1 MPPHPA
7 PPPPTPVCVSVC
19 FPSVLPLQMHDESP
33 CTCVSSMVYCDGCLS
48 VSFIG
53 GHSPQLESQT
63 PEGSLWNKI
72 SKWHTQTQPL
82 LHTYCRQTHAQPHRE
97 TASVDSVS
105 PAYLLPLEAVK
116 RERAL
121 SAVSSIPGHL
131 FVCWCTI
138 FLCLCKCSP
147 LLPLLLPL
155 LTLLLRPSFSHSLP
169 PRSCSSVCLCEVL
182 SCDDENF
189 CLCLILCKEI
199 MTELL
204 QYLVIE
210 IYIYSIL

>member
-1 MPPHPA
+1 MWCLLIQPPHP
-7 PPPPTPVCVSVC
+7 PPQCVSVFASPPC
-19 FPSVLPLQMHDESP
+19 YLCRCMMNPRVHVLAAWSTVMDAYRYHLSGFIPR
-33 CTCVSSMVYCDGCLS
+33 SS
-48 VSFIG
+48 
-53 GHSPQLESQT
+53 
-63 PEGSLWNKI
+63 PEGSLWNRI

-82 LHTYCRQTHAQPHRE
+82 LHTYCRQTHAQPHTE

-155 LTLLLRPSFSHSLP
+155 LTLLLRPSFSLSLP
-169 PRSCSSVCLCEVL
+169 PRSCSSMCLCEVL